1 MSEQWND
8 GRTNH
13 SQNGEEP
20 VEETY
25 TPQNQNGEA
34 NQTDGV
40 YRYHGGEKTYTDNS
54 SYTYQSDTENAGGNG
69 QPYNGQS
76 YQNPYRNDQ
85 AYGGSEP
92 PGMPQK
98 KRSWGKII
106 GIPVAVI
113 LICAV
118 IGGGAWGISRLTN
131 SGETQVAEATT
142 EAGTT
147 DAQDESVVPAS
158 QVTSSNDAT
167 ASVVDVADVVEANM
181 SAMVAITTTEVYNNY
196 NNYYDFFFGSSN
208 GGQQEVTG
216 AGSGIVI
223 GDDGSELWIVTN
235 NHVVSGA
242 DSVKVTFVDGTTVDA
257 YVKGTNE
264 DNDLGMVGVS
274 MDSLSDDTKSSITR
288 VELGDS
294 DSLRLGEGVIA
305 IGNALGLG
313 QSVSIGVVSALGRE
327 VQMSNG
333 TTMDNLI
340 QTDAAINPG
349 NSGGALLN
357 MQGQLIG
364 INVAKSTDT
373 DVEGMGFAI
382 AISQVRDIID
392 ELTTEEPLEKVAEDQ
407 YPYLGVQLQDLDGT
421 FSSMYGM
428 PSGVLVYSVEENSP
442 AAQGGIQTQD
452 IITKFEGHSISSYDD
467 LNEQMSYYA
476 GGTTVTIT
484 VARLE
489 NGEYVEHDLS
499 VTLGLRSDYQ
509 QQ

>member
-8 GRTNH
+8 GRTNS

-20 VEETY
+20 VVEAY
-25 TPQNQNGEA
+25 TPQHPEGGQAE
-34 NQTDGV
+34 GV
-40 YRYHGGEKTYTDNS
+40 YRHQGGEKTYTNNS
-54 SYTYQSDTENAGGNG
+54 GYTYQSSGENQNGSG

-76 YQNPYRNDQ
+76 YQNPYRNGQ

-92 PGMPQK
+92 PRKPK
-98 KRSWGKII
+98 RKRSWGKII

-118 IGGGAWGISRLTN
+118 VGGGAWGISRLTKQG
-131 SGETQVAEATT
+131 GETQVAEATT
-142 EAGTT
+142 EAGTAAT
-147 DAQDESVVPAS
+147 QGEPVVPTS
-158 QVTSSNDAT
+158 QVTPSSDAT
-167 ASVVDVADVVEANM
+167 ASVVDVSDVVEANM
-181 SAMVAITTTEVYNNY
+181 SAMVAITTKEVYNNY
-196 NNYYDFFFGSSN
+196 NNYYDFFFGGGS

-216 AGSGIVI
+216 AGSGIII
-223 GDDGSELWIVTN
+223 GDNGSELWIVTN

-274 MDSLSDDTKSSITR
+274 MDSLSDDTKNAITR

-313 QSVSIGVVSALGRE
+313 QSVSTGVVSAMNRE

-333 TTMDNLI
+333 NTMENLI

-382 AISQVRDIID
+382 PISQVRDIID
-392 ELTTEEPLEKVAEDQ
+392 ELTTEEPLEQVADDQ
-407 YPYLGVQLQDLDGT
+407 YPYLGVQLRDLDGT

-489 NGEYVEHDLS
+489 NGAYVEHDLS